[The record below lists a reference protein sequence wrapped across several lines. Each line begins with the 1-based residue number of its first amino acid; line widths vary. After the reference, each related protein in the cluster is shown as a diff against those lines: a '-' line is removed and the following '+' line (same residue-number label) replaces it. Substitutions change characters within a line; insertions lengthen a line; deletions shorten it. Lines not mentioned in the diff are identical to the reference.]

1 MTRTFSKEPQPY
13 YAERAKEVDDI
24 NITAKVENCA
34 TTEDGILITYEDGN
48 KILLPIKSGDDA
60 IVVDVSADNKYII
73 IKMA

>member
-1 MTRTFSKEPQPY
+1 MARTFSNTPEPRY
-13 YAERAKEVDDI
+13 VERAKEVDDI

-34 TTEDGILITYEDGN
+34 ATKDGILVTYEDGN
-48 KILLPIKSGDDA
+48 KILLPIKSGDNA